1 MISTGH
7 YIKKRK
13 KNTEYTLFLSM
24 HRKLLRIDH
33 ILGHK
38 TSHNRFKRIDIV
50 SSTISDD
57 NNIKIEINHGKKNR
71 KKNE

>member
-1 MISTGH
+1 
-7 YIKKRK
+7 
-13 KNTEYTLFLSM
+13 M

-38 TSHNRFKRIDIV
+38 TSLNKFKRIDIV